1 MSKNVGNVGFG
12 DILMEIVVDQHDRSG
27 TTTGKAF
34 DELDAVLAVWTDGRA
49 VMMTTSTGIDAGRLA
64 ELFADIITPGE
75 CAGERTADTDNRFA
89 WSLLTEPRI
98 EGDEFKNID
107 RLQIKAGGNPVDSA
121 VIDEAEVI
129 LPEMEKRERSA
140 PFGNWIV
147 SHGLVDL
154 GQKISGDL
162 VGLTG
167 ACGNRRMCGMRVHEA
182 LNEIKNRSDRK
193 EGNG

>member
-1 MSKNVGNVGFG
+1 MSKDVGDVGFG
-12 DILMEIVVDQHDRSG
+12 DILMEIVVDQHDGSG
-27 TTTGKAF
+27 TTAGKAL
-34 DELDAVLAVWTDGRA
+34 DELDAVLAVWANGRA
-49 VMMTTSTGIDAGRLA
+49 VMMATCTGIDAGRLA

-107 RLQIKAGGNPVDSA
+107 RLQIKSGGNPVDSA
-121 VIDEAEVI
+121 VINEAEVI

-140 PFGNWIV
+140 PFGNRIV

-154 GQKISGDL
+154 GQKIGWDLIRLLGTSGSS
-162 VGLTG
+162 
-167 ACGNRRMCGMRVHEA
+167 CMRVHEA